1 MNEEND
7 IITEENKQP
16 LLLLPEDEATLD
28 APDLPEEDGG
38 EAVDPDAGKRFFVL
52 LPKGAIAVFAVF
64 VVSLIVYL
72 IACLNADFADFI
84 NRYVGT
90 ALRFVT
96 AKATGWIPFS
106 LLETILLSIPILNI
120 EEPVAEMAVR
130 DGKKIGVLATIPT
143 SPKAISDVIREKA
156 HEAGKEIEIVEK
168 VADGAFD
175 ALRAG
180 DRDLHD
186 AMVCKALYEL
196 VEEVDVIAFAQIS
209 MSLLKHD
216 PVKVPV
222 HKIGPSGLN
231 RMKEMIGA

>member
-1 MNEEND
+1 MGKHIYTINTNEAEVFLDVVYNPFVKGFKEENPD
-7 IITEENKQP
+7 IQINNIIDDS
-16 LLLLPEDEATLD
+16 LLNDTRKY
-28 APDLPEEDGG
+28 DGMTS
-38 EAVDPDAGKRFFVL
+38 V
-52 LPKGAIAVFAVF
+52 IANRVFN
-64 VVSLIVYL
+64 Y
-72 IACLNADFADFI
+72 
-84 NRYVGT
+84 
-90 ALRFVT
+90 
-96 AKATGWIPFS
+96 AKAAELSGADGVLVTCTSVNQATKMIRP
-106 LLETILLSIPILNI
+106 LLSIPILNI